1 MEKTI
6 SKMSLCYYATVLR
19 ILWRSLRYL
28 SSKYL
33 PVQSGNRNTRRRC
46 EICTKLTM
54 KTSGRCQRRY
64 SVVFSVNFEQML

>member
-1 MEKTI
+1 MLLCNS
-6 SKMSLCYYATVLR
+6 SKNIMKVSK
-19 ILWRSLRYL
+19 IP
-28 SSKYL
+28 SKYL